1 MVVVVVVVVVG
12 ARVVVVVVV
21 VVVVAAVVVTGV
33 NWAKTVYQSPKYTF
47 CEFLSLVEAIFIF
60 PYFRCYLNAIFKNS
74 LQNVTAVLNCTAK
87 LTFARFQFFLNN
99 PRGLFACIGFYA
111 VSTLKNGGIIQRKV
125 FLQ

>member
-1 MVVVVVVVVVG
+1 MVVCRIELVVVGMVVVVVVVVVVVG

-60 PYFRCYLNAIFKNS
+60 PYVRCYLNAIFKNS

-87 LTFARFQFFLNN
+87 LTFARFQGFF
-99 PRGLFACIGFYA
+99 
-111 VSTLKNGGIIQRKV
+111 K
-125 FLQ
+125 